1 MKELLKEKA
10 AIIDRALDAYLPPR
24 DNLQSVIY
32 DAMRYSLFAGGK
44 RLRPILMLETAKM
57 CGGAENEVLP
67 FACAMEMIHTYS
79 LIHDDLPAMD
89 NDDLRR
95 GKPTNHIKYGEA
107 VAILAGDALL
117 NKAFEIVSEY
127 GGKNPARAMKAVSIL
142 AKSSGTEGMIGGQ
155 IVDMESEGKEITRDT
170 LEYLHSLKTGAIIRS
185 SCVIGAV
192 VSDADEALV
201 SAADEFARNLGIAF
215 QIRDDI
221 LDVTGDEA
229 ELGKPIGSDARE
241 NKNTYVTLYGLK
253 RAEELS
259 ALYSKRQFMSNSV
272 FITAL
277 LGWFAAQVLKIIL
290 SWDKKLDF
298 KRIVGSGGMP
308 SSHASFVMALTMAVG
323 FESGFDS
330 PLFAISAVMSFVVM
344 YDAAGI
350 RRSAGQ
356 QAAILNKLV
365 ESLVKADRPK
375 TEKRLKEL
383 LGHTPIEVFGGA
395 ILGIIIAIIR
405 HA

>member
-1 MKELLKEKA
+1 
-10 AIIDRALDAYLPPR
+10 
-24 DNLQSVIY
+24 
-32 DAMRYSLFAGGK
+32 
-44 RLRPILMLETAKM
+44 
-57 CGGAENEVLP
+57 
-67 FACAMEMIHTYS
+67 
-79 LIHDDLPAMD
+79 
-89 NDDLRR
+89 
-95 GKPTNHIKYGEA
+95 
-107 VAILAGDALL
+107 
-117 NKAFEIVSEY
+117 
-127 GGKNPARAMKAVSIL
+127 
-142 AKSSGTEGMIGGQ
+142 
-155 IVDMESEGKEITRDT
+155 
-170 LEYLHSLKTGAIIRS
+170 
-185 SCVIGAV
+185 
-192 VSDADEALV
+192 
-201 SAADEFARNLGIAF
+201 
-215 QIRDDI
+215 
-221 LDVTGDEA
+221 
-229 ELGKPIGSDARE
+229 
-241 NKNTYVTLYGLK
+241 
-253 RAEELS
+253 
-259 ALYSKRQFMSNSV
+259 MSNSV

>member
-1 MKELLKEKA
+1 MS
-10 AIIDRALDAYLPPR
+10 YL
-24 DNLQSVIY
+24 Q
-32 DAMRYSLFAGGK
+32 
-44 RLRPILMLETAKM
+44 
-57 CGGAENEVLP
+57 
-67 FACAMEMIHTYS
+67 
-79 LIHDDLPAMD
+79 
-89 NDDLRR
+89 
-95 GKPTNHIKYGEA
+95 
-107 VAILAGDALL
+107 
-117 NKAFEIVSEY
+117 
-127 GGKNPARAMKAVSIL
+127 
-142 AKSSGTEGMIGGQ
+142 
-155 IVDMESEGKEITRDT
+155 
-170 LEYLHSLKTGAIIRS
+170 
-185 SCVIGAV
+185 
-192 VSDADEALV
+192 
-201 SAADEFARNLGIAF
+201 
-215 QIRDDI
+215 
-221 LDVTGDEA
+221 
-229 ELGKPIGSDARE
+229 
-241 NKNTYVTLYGLK
+241 
-253 RAEELS
+253 
-259 ALYSKRQFMSNSV
+259 QFMSNSV

-277 LGWFAAQVLKIIL
+277 LGWFSAQVLKIIL

-365 ESLVKADRPK
+365 ESLVNADRPK

>member
-1 MKELLKEKA
+1 
-10 AIIDRALDAYLPPR
+10 
-24 DNLQSVIY
+24 
-32 DAMRYSLFAGGK
+32 
-44 RLRPILMLETAKM
+44 
-57 CGGAENEVLP
+57 
-67 FACAMEMIHTYS
+67 
-79 LIHDDLPAMD
+79 
-89 NDDLRR
+89 
-95 GKPTNHIKYGEA
+95 
-107 VAILAGDALL
+107 
-117 NKAFEIVSEY
+117 
-127 GGKNPARAMKAVSIL
+127 
-142 AKSSGTEGMIGGQ
+142 
-155 IVDMESEGKEITRDT
+155 
-170 LEYLHSLKTGAIIRS
+170 
-185 SCVIGAV
+185 
-192 VSDADEALV
+192 
-201 SAADEFARNLGIAF
+201 
-215 QIRDDI
+215 
-221 LDVTGDEA
+221 
-229 ELGKPIGSDARE
+229 
-241 NKNTYVTLYGLK
+241 
-253 RAEELS
+253 
-259 ALYSKRQFMSNSV
+259 MSNSV

-277 LGWFAAQVLKIIL
+277 LGWFSAQVLKIIL

-365 ESLVKADRPK
+365 ESLVNADRPK